1 MTRHLAAL
9 LLVAILMP
17 WPLLITQDHW
27 WAFILVTVA
36 IVAALRLLLGREWQ
50 NHAGLN
56 ISPPHALLAVA
67 AFALIATASTLL
79 LHQVYAAAGLR
90 ADASALKDQVGF
102 LFQALNEEILFRA
115 LLIGL
120 LVRCI
125 PSRPAV
131 SLGVAAL
138 FAAAHFAFYRF
149 SNPMHVALSPP
160 ALATLFLAGVAMNN
174 LYLAFRHIGFS
185 WALHAGW
192 NVVWL
197 PSAIYDVATGARLR
211 EPQVFDRVLGAP
223 AMVVTASAAAILTV
237 LLLARRFKNTQ
248 EI

>member
-1 MTRHLAAL
+1 MKRQFIAL
-9 LLVAILMP
+9 LLVAVLMP
-17 WPLLITQDHW
+17 WPLSITRDHW
-27 WAFILVTVA
+27 WAFILVA
-36 IVAALRLLLGREWQ
+36 IAIMAALRLLLGSEWQ

-56 ISPPHALLAVA
+56 MPPPHALLAVA
-67 AFALIATASTLL
+67 AFALIATGSTLL
-79 LHQVYAAAGLR
+79 LHHVYAAAGLR
-90 ADASALKDQVGF
+90 ANPPASKDQIGF

-120 LVRCI
+120 LVRYI
-125 PSRPAV
+125 PSRSAI

-138 FAAAHFAFYRF
+138 FAAAHFVFYRF

-174 LYLAFRHIGFS
+174 LYLTFRHIGFS

-197 PSAIYDVATGARLR
+197 PSAIYDAATGTRLH
-211 EPQVFDRVLGAP
+211 EPQVFDRILGAP

-237 LLLARRFKNTQ
+237 LLLARQFRSYQ
-248 EI
+248 EV